1 MKECNLYLAKVACVN
16 NDDLEI
22 VHEVTLI
29 AADSY
34 ADAARIIEECY
45 ECDLAYIQHLEAY
58 DTIVPVEELTEACDT
73 LLEE

>member
-1 MKECNLYLAKVACVN
+1 MKECNLYLAKVAYVN

-22 VHEVTLI
+22 AHDVTLI

-34 ADAARIIEECY
+34 TDAARIIEECY
-45 ECDLAYIQHLEAY
+45 GCDLAYIQYLEAY
-58 DTIVPVEELTEACDT
+58 DTIVSIKELTEACDT